1 MQFNRNSLTSTHN
14 GTVDLLLSTELEP
27 QPNGAQK
34 NNADDQDD
42 KLVTTMTILKY
53 IKYDPWA

>member
-1 MQFNRNSLTSTHN
+1 M
-14 GTVDLLLSTELEP
+14 DLLLSTELEP